1 MGKTIQIRFLNNM
14 RQKIIRILKHET
26 ATGVTLFLATV
37 LALILGNSAL
47 HPQYHARLQQ
57 SLSLGFLEKS
67 VEHWINDGLMA
78 LFFLYVGLE
87 IKKEMLEGHL
97 QTRAQITLPAIAAV
111 GGMLFP
117 ALINVALNQQHPENL
132 QGWAIPAATD
142 IAFAVGVISLLGK
155 RVPPSIKIFLMAVAV
170 FDDIGAILV
179 IALFYTKE
187 LQLLYLGYAAVILAA
202 LGAFNHFK
210 IKSLAPYLV
219 LGAILWYC
227 IYKSGVHAT
236 IAGVLLGLLIPLKVG
251 EQSPLK
257 SLMHILHPWV
267 SFLVLPL
274 FALANAGIYLGDMAV
289 ADILSPLP
297 LGIAA
302 GLFFGKQLGVMVFTF
317 LAIKLGLGQLPQQAR
332 WGHVYGAAILT
343 GIGFTMSLFVSNLSF
358 SGGDAVG
365 LTRLGVLAGSG
376 LSAVVGY
383 GVLRWVSK
391 RV

>member
-1 MGKTIQIRFLNNM
+1 M

-26 ATGVTLFLATV
+26 ATGVTLFIATV

-47 HPQYHARLQQ
+47 HPQYHALLQQ

-67 VEHWINDGLMA
+67 MEHWINDGLMA

-117 ALINVALNQQHPENL
+117 ALIYVALNQQHPENL

-155 RVPPSIKIFLMAVAV
+155 HVPPSIKIFLMAVAV

-257 SLMHILHPWV
+257 SLMHTLDPWV
-267 SFLVLPL
+267 SFMVLPL
-274 FALANAGIYLGDMAV
+274 FALANAGIYLGDMVV

-302 GLFFGKQLGVMVFTF
+302 GLFFGKQLGVMLFTF

-365 LTRLGVLAGSG
+365 LTRLGVLAGSAA
-376 LSAVVGY
+376 SAIVGY

-391 RV
+391 KQ

>member
-1 MGKTIQIRFLNNM
+1 M

-26 ATGVTLFLATV
+26 ATGVTLFIATV
-37 LALILGNSAL
+37 LALILGNSTL
-47 HPQYHARLQQ
+47 HPQYHALLQQ

-67 VEHWINDGLMA
+67 MEHWINDGLMA

-117 ALINVALNQQHPENL
+117 ALIYVALNQQHPENL

-155 RVPPSIKIFLMAVAV
+155 HVPPSIKIFLMAVAV

-257 SLMHILHPWV
+257 SLMHTLDPWV
-267 SFLVLPL
+267 SFMVLPL
-274 FALANAGIYLGDMAV
+274 FALANAGIYLGDMVV

-302 GLFFGKQLGVMVFTF
+302 GLFFGKQLGVMLFTF

-365 LTRLGVLAGSG
+365 LTRLGVLAGSAA
-376 LSAVVGY
+376 SAIVGY

-391 RV
+391 KQ

>member
-1 MGKTIQIRFLNNM
+1 M
-14 RQKIIRILKHET
+14 RQKIIRILQHET

-47 HPQYHARLQQ
+47 HPQYNALLQQ

-67 VEHWINDGLMA
+67 VAHWINDGLMA

-117 ALINVALNQQHPENL
+117 ALIYVALNQHHPENL

-236 IAGVLLGLLIPLKVG
+236 IAGVLLGLIIPLKVG

-257 SLMHILHPWV
+257 SLMHTLEPWV

-376 LSAVVGY
+376 LSAIVGY
-383 GVLRWVSK
+383 GVLRWVSRDVNFRDNK
-391 RV
+391 

>member
-1 MGKTIQIRFLNNM
+1 
-14 RQKIIRILKHET
+14 
-26 ATGVTLFLATV
+26 
-37 LALILGNSAL
+37 
-47 HPQYHARLQQ
+47 
-57 SLSLGFLEKS
+57 
-67 VEHWINDGLMA
+67 MA

-117 ALINVALNQQHPENL
+117 ALIYVALNQQHPENL

-155 RVPPSIKIFLMAVAV
+155 HVPPSIKIFLMAVAV

-257 SLMHILHPWV
+257 SLMHTLDPWV
-267 SFLVLPL
+267 SFMVLPL
-274 FALANAGIYLGDMAV
+274 FALANAGIYLGDMVV

-302 GLFFGKQLGVMVFTF
+302 GLFFGKQLGVMLFTF

-365 LTRLGVLAGSG
+365 LTRLGVLAGSAA
-376 LSAVVGY
+376 SAIVGY

-391 RV
+391 KQ

>member
-1 MGKTIQIRFLNNM
+1 M

-47 HPQYHARLQQ
+47 HPQYHALLQQ

-67 VEHWINDGLMA
+67 AEHWINDGLMA

-87 IKKEMLEGHL
+87 IKQEMLEGHL
-97 QTRAQITLPAIAAV
+97 QTRAQITLPAIAAL
-111 GGMLFP
+111 GGMLCP
-117 ALINVALNQQHPENL
+117 ALIYVALNQHHPENL

-170 FDDIGAILV
+170 FDDIGAILI

-187 LQLLYLGYAAVILAA
+187 LQLLYLGYAAVILAT

-210 IKSLAPYLV
+210 TKSLAPYLV

-251 EQSPLK
+251 TQSPLK
-257 SLMHILHPWV
+257 SLMHILHSWV

-274 FALANAGIYLGDMAV
+274 FALANAGIYLGDMAI

-317 LAIKLGLGQLPQQAR
+317 LAVRLGLGQLPQQAR

-365 LTRLGVLAGSG
+365 LTRLGVLAGSAA
-376 LSAVVGY
+376 SAVVGY
-383 GVLRWVSK
+383 SVLRWVSRDVNFRDNK
-391 RV
+391 